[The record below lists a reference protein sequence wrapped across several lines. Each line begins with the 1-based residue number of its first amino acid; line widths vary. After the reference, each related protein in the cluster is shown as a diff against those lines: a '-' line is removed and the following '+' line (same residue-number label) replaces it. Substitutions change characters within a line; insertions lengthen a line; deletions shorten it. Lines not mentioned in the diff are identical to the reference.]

1 MAIQALL
8 FDKKYFNV
16 RQANAFLK
24 RNNFE
29 KIKPLHT
36 TNKYIRARLIEPNY
50 KKYIYRKG
58 NITPGIDCVYQFI
71 K

>member
-29 KIKPLHT
+29 KIKSLHT
-36 TNKYIRARLIEPNY
+36 TNKYIRARLMEPNY
-50 KKYIYRKG
+50 KKYIYRLG
-58 NITPGIDCVYQFI
+58 NITLGIDCIYQFN